1 MTRLT
6 SLEMHISKKKT
17 SILRNIKVSGDLI
30 DLYLHSTNERARTF
44 RGADDRVALSC
55 GGI

>member
-6 SLEMHISKKKT
+6 SLEMHIKKKT
-17 SILRNIKVSGDLI
+17 SILRNIIVSGDHI
-30 DLYLHSTNERARTF
+30 DLYLRSTNERARTF